1 VLLDITTVLIM
12 EIAAAIAVGTMLGFS
27 RSISNADGLPET
39 TWAAWLLAISFS
51 LQATRHLIDP
61 GWAIVVGNGAAWVA
75 MTLQLV
81 GYRRFSGRHQH
92 AWWWLLLPA
101 SGIVIMWS
109 LWANGAG
116 YVTRTLYLSS
126 FVLLMCILCCHE
138 LHRDGAMR
146 RERARFIPWVL
157 TVFTGLCMALRITV
171 LLLDPGV
178 NEDFY
183 APSLE
188 RTLAFAP
195 TLYYTLGTGFGFILM
210 LRERSDARLR
220 EVALSDPLTRVAN
233 RRALED
239 MVRRDM
245 HQSLR
250 TGQPLSLIVIDIDHF
265 KAVNDTWGHAVGDQV
280 ICHVAEVIRETIRA
294 SDILARYGG
303 EEFCVLL
310 RDTDTESARVLATK
324 LCNAL
329 RTRPLEHAGG
339 SIIVTASMGVSGLV
353 QGTGD
358 SWETLFKRADGALYR
373 AKQEG
378 RDRVIES

>member
-1 VLLDITTVLIM
+1 VLLDIATVLIM

-27 RSISNADGLPET
+27 RSISNAEGLPEI
-39 TWAAWLLAISFS
+39 TWAAWLLALSFG

-61 GWAIVVGNGAAWVA
+61 VWAIVVGNGSAWIA
-75 MTLQLV
+75 MTLQLI
-81 GYRRFSGRHQH
+81 GYRRFGGHQQH
-92 AWWWLLLPA
+92 SWRWLMLPILCIA
-101 SGIVIMWS
+101 IMWS
-109 LWANGAG
+109 LWANGAS
-116 YVTRTLYLSS
+116 YVTRTVFLSTV
-126 FVLLMCILCCHE
+126 VLVLCLLCCHE
-138 LHRDGAMR
+138 LFRDGAMR
-146 RERARFIPWVL
+146 RERTRFIPWVL
-157 TVFTGLCMALRITV
+157 TAFTGLCMALRIPA
-171 LLLDPGV
+171 LLLDPGI
-178 NEDFY
+178 NEDFF

-195 TLYYTLGTGFGFILM
+195 TLYYTLGTGFGFMLM
-210 LRERSDARLR
+210 LRERGDARLR
-220 EVALSDPLTRVAN
+220 EVALSDALTGVAN
-233 RRALED
+233 RRALEE

-245 HQSLR
+245 HQSVR

-280 ICHVAEVIRETIRA
+280 ICHVAAVIGETIRA

-310 RDTDTESARVLATK
+310 RDTDTDSARTLATK

-329 RTRPLEHAGG
+329 RTRPLEHAAG
-339 SIIVTASMGVSGLV
+339 SITVTASMGVSGLV
-353 QGTGD
+353 QGAGD
-358 SWETLFKRADGALYR
+358 SWEALFKRADGALYR

>member
-1 VLLDITTVLIM
+1 MLLDIATILIM

-27 RSISNADGLPET
+27 RSVAHADGLPEI

-61 GWAIVVGNGAAWVA
+61 GWAIVVGNGAAWIA
-75 MTLQLV
+75 MTLQLI
-81 GYRRFSGRHQH
+81 GYRRFGGHHEHSWR
-92 AWWWLLLPA
+92 WFMLPILCIA
-101 SGIVIMWS
+101 IMWS
-109 LWANGAG
+109 LWVNGAS
-116 YVTRTLYLSS
+116 YVTRTVYLSS
-126 FVLLMCILCCHE
+126 VVLLLCVLCCHE
-138 LHRDGAMR
+138 LFRDGGLR
-146 RERARFIPWVL
+146 RERTRFIPGVL
-157 TVFTGLCMALRITV
+157 TAFTGLCMALRIPV

-195 TLYYTLGTGFGFILM
+195 TLYYTLGTGFGFMLM
-210 LRERSDARLR
+210 LRERGDARLR
-220 EVALSDPLTRVAN
+220 EVALSDALTGVAN

-245 HQSLR
+245 HQSVR

-265 KAVNDTWGHAVGDQV
+265 KMVNDTWGHAVGDQV
-280 ICHVAEVIRETIRA
+280 ICHVSEVIQETIRA
-294 SDILARYGG
+294 SDVLARYGG

-329 RTRPLEHAGG
+329 RTRPLDHPGG
-339 SIIVTASMGVSGLV
+339 NITVTASMGVSGLV
-353 QGTGD
+353 QGAGD